1 MTYRLTLSVT
11 RTGKPVKAAVKYE
24 PKLEEAEK
32 LMDVYSKYE
41 GVTVVMEKT

>member
-11 RTGKPVKAAVKYE
+11 RTGVAFMYHNE
-24 PKLEEAEK
+24 PKLEEAER